1 MNDVIL
7 HLALDRAIEKITHL
21 QWEPAK
27 PSHRDLK
34 WQQPLV
40 DIKHFD
46 RRTIGMHGL
55 QIFFLDVLMRDGHQ
69 VHFMSLTQH
78 TDLVKSSQ
86 LVSLLDRVRKTGC
99 DERDPQRRGIISQDG
114 Q

>member
-1 MNDVIL
+1 MDDVIL
-7 HLALDRAIEKITHL
+7 HLALDRAIQKITHL
-21 QWEPAK
+21 QWKSAQ

-34 WQQPLV
+34 GQQPLV

-46 RRTIGMHGL
+46 RRTIRMHGL
-55 QIFFLDVLMRDGHQ
+55 QIFFADVLMRDGHQ
-69 VHFMSLTQH
+69 VHFMMLAQH
-78 TDLVKSSQ
+78 ADLVKSSQ

-99 DERDPQRRGIISQDG
+99 DERDPQVRGIISQDG